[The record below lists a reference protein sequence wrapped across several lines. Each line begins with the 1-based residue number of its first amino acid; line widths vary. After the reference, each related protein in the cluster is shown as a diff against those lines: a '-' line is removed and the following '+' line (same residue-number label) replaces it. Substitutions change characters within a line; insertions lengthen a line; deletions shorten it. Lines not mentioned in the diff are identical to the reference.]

1 MKPFPFFSAFVFAAL
16 SALASTAQAFMPAT
30 GAWGIDSEMN
40 GTSGRGFNIEVENEV
55 MVFTYYGYRADGSS
69 LFYVAAGPITNNV
82 FTAAL
87 TDYRGGTPIGDSY
100 RSATAQGSAG
110 NVSISFSNGLKGVLT
125 LPGESPKA
133 VSKFSFGYASTPQ
146 GLLGSYLFAYV
157 SPPPARP
164 VDYYTLSRVTGLST
178 ANGNGLV
185 TDATT
190 TFSCE
195 NMVSGSLA
203 GNTVCLEST
212 SNPLDDQYF
221 FKMSGDRGA
230 GFGSWMSAGATYA
243 VNVLRTATVTGRQ
256 TGINDGTAASLLSSS
271 SAPAA
276 AAVAMAQSQSDQYLK
291 SLEQGTPGPSLAP
304 GIAAALNDWAAE
316 ARVLMQRPAGQ

>member
-1 MKPFPFFSAFVFAAL
+1 MKPSSFFSAFVFAAL
-16 SALASTAQAFMPAT
+16 TALASTAQAFMPAT
-30 GAWGIDSEMN
+30 GIWGIDSEMN
-40 GTSGRGFNIEVENEV
+40 GTPGRGFNIEVENEV

-69 LFYVAAGPITNNV
+69 VFYLAAGAVTNNV

-87 TDYRGGTPIGDSY
+87 TDYRGGTPIGASY

-110 NVSISFSNGLKGVLT
+110 NVSIRFSNGLKGVLT

-133 VSKFSFGYASTPQ
+133 VSKFSFGYASTAQ

-157 SPPPARP
+157 SPTARL
-164 VDYYTLSRVTGLST
+164 VDYYTLSRITGLST

-212 SNPLDDQYF
+212 NNLLDDQYF

-230 GFGSWMSAGATYA
+230 GFGSWMSAGATFA

-256 TGINDGTAASLLSSS
+256 TGINDGTSTSLLSSS
-271 SAPAA
+271 GAPTAA
-276 AAVAMAQSQSDQYLK
+276 GVAMAQSQSDQYLK
-291 SLEQGTPGPSLAP
+291 SLEQDTPGPLLAP
-304 GIAAALNDWAAE
+304 DIAAALNDWAAQ
-316 ARVLMQRPAGQ
+316 ARMLMQRARGQ